1 MQDMILAA
9 TADRMKIKRKIKG
22 SVNMMRSL
30 LTSEQACGPLR
41 KRLLHEKQC
50 TLHKKTICITA
61 NRLLTGLCHRTAVIL
76 LNSVRPV

>member
-30 LTSEQACGPLR
+30 LTSEQACRPLR
-41 KRLLHEKQC
+41 
-50 TLHKKTICITA
+50 
-61 NRLLTGLCHRTAVIL
+61 
-76 LNSVRPV
+76 